1 MKKHPGAFPNVAMP
15 AYPAANFQ
23 NDPVIVA
30 DAVSAVVQTH
40 CGKVSG
46 YIRKGIFTFKG
57 IPYGDAK
64 RFMPAGTPAPWEG
77 VRSCLAYGPTCPTTQ
92 APDFTEALEFAFQPN
107 RGYRVDEQ
115 CLTLNVWSKSTDSNA
130 NKPVMVWLHGGGFA
144 NGSAIEFPS
153 QDGENLAR
161 NGDVVLVSLNHRLNV
176 LGFLDLSAYAEKYKH
191 SCNAGVTDMILALR
205 WVRENIANFGGDAG
219 NVTIFGQSGGGSK
232 VMCLMNTP
240 LAKGLFHK
248 AIVQSGSYP
257 NHFTHQNIS
266 QKVAAALLEE
276 LKISPEDIEAL
287 ETMPYEQLA
296 NSGTAALT
304 KVQAAMDPHD
314 IPVLGLEWN
323 PVLDHELLPY
333 QMGTPAA
340 AALSAAIPLL
350 VGSVKNEF
358 VPFEKDLRNVTNEDA
373 QVMLLEKYGDR
384 KDAYI
389 TALKDAYPGLQDAS
403 ELVDVD
409 LLFRPLVI
417 KHANQKYSTGGSLV
431 YTYLFTWQSPVLDR
445 SLRAVHCMDLP
456 FVFDNIA
463 RCEQMTGGG
472 DDAYMLAQKISQAW
486 VHFARTGN
494 PGHKTL
500 PNWPAYNPEHGAV
513 MIFDNMCMVKNH
525 PDRALLSIAAKE
537 TPHQ

>member
-1 MKKHPGAFPNVAMP
+1 MKKHRGAFPNVTMS
-15 AYPAANFQ
+15 AYPAPNFQ
-23 NDPVIVA
+23 NDPAVVA
-30 DAVSAVVQTH
+30 DAVSAVVQTR
-40 CGKVSG
+40 CGKIRG

-57 IPYGDAK
+57 IPYGNAK
-64 RFMPAGTPAPWEG
+64 RFMLAGKPAPWEG

-92 APDFTEALEFAFQPN
+92 APDFTEELEFAFQPD

-130 NKPVMVWLHGGGFA
+130 KKPVMVWLHGGGFA

-176 LGFLDLSAYAEKYKH
+176 LGFLDLTAYAEKYKYA
-191 SCNAGVTDMILALR
+191 CNAGISDIVLALL
-205 WVRENIANFGGDAG
+205 WVRDNIVKFGGDAG

-240 LAKGLFHK
+240 SAKGLFHK

-257 NHFTHQNIS
+257 NHFTSQNIS

-276 LKISPEDIEAL
+276 LKINPHDVEIL
-287 ETMPYEQLA
+287 ETMPYDQLA
-296 NSGTAALT
+296 NAGTAALA
-304 KVQAAMDPHD
+304 KVQAAMNPRDV
-314 IPVLGLEWN
+314 PVLGLEWN
-323 PVLDHELLPY
+323 PVLDHEFLPY
-333 QMGTPAA
+333 QIGTSTGAA
-340 AALSAAIPLL
+340 ISADIPLL

-358 VPFEKDLRNVTNEDA
+358 VPFETDLRNVTNEDA
-373 QVMLLEKYGDR
+373 QAMLLKKYGDQTQ
-384 KDAYI
+384 AFI
-389 TALKDAYPGLQDAS
+389 TALMHAYPGLQEPS
-403 ELVDVD
+403 QLIDVD

-417 KHANQKYSTGGSLV
+417 NHANQKCAAGGPPV
-431 YTYLFTWQSPVLDR
+431 YTYLFTWQSPVLDK

-472 DDAYMLAQKISQAW
+472 DKAYMLAQRISQAW

-494 PGHKTL
+494 PGHGML
-500 PNWPAYNPEHGAV
+500 PAWPAYNPENGAV
-513 MIFDNMCMVKNH
+513 MIFDNECLVRYH
-525 PDRALLSIAAKE
+525 PDQALLSIAASAKSR
-537 TPHQ
+537 